1 MAKKD
6 PSKDAKF
13 DTDMDSMLDRYD
25 SGIGD
30 FFEEDIKGADKDR
43 GPVGRAL
50 HSISSNISK
59 AGESIASGAAEGIH
73 REINKS
79 MPELGTTW
87 DTAKE
92 ISNEAAN
99 IRDAV
104 KEKVGPLWT
113 ETKRAMRTLGN
124 KLSGQLPFGL
134 DKKILALAG
143 EEEHQERQLSVAE
156 QRNQAISSNLNEI
169 FKLQEQKSM
178 EQQKDAMLNRLVDRR
193 ISAKHHQEESGLLS
207 TIANQSLF
215 HTNFTKNIFTAY
227 MKKDLELKY
236 KSFYVAA
243 DSLDV
248 LKAGMSSIE
257 KRLDAVVKN
266 TALPDADKIYLTERV
281 KGTMKQQLADRL
293 GGGIQALISN
303 VSKNIKEKLLGGVDM
318 ASMAISGIG
327 MFGDM
332 LQGEG
337 EDSFGDDSMTIKG
350 MIRSAIGS
358 GIGAMGGQKLVK
370 LIKDKLPKGA
380 LTHLTTALRG
390 GGKEG
395 LATLLAEAKRGR
407 FGNSTDLPWVV
418 RWLLEQVPDDLL
430 GGSKVYNSTYNNIE
444 AGGKVTNRTIATIEE
459 IIPGYLRMQTKF
471 LEMMATGKKEGE
483 VDEQWYDFK
492 TQGFMRAGTLKARYD
507 KEIQEQFANSQSNA
521 WSIRE
526 LYQNNVKAINDIF
539 DDIGDNDSGKHKA
552 FFTALL
558 NDKQQAREL
567 HQFLYN
573 LAYHPAYRLL
583 NERIVSQLL
592 VPLYQA
598 MLPNAPQE
606 LKDALKNPETEISQF
621 AQVIFNNIDKDK
633 QPMVVAYWYSLLTK
647 PDPDKPNVVSVNSY
661 AIDRIN
667 RVLTGI
673 YSDGTETKLANI
685 LSHWDSL
692 GHGQLMRQQYTSG
705 VDGAGNAKLDNTKI
719 AAMKGTVNATDM
731 EELTTE
737 LTKEQK
743 ELAKKLAN
751 ATPEERA
758 KILREDAIRKSASS
772 WWKDKLDWLK
782 GTEAGR
788 SAIEGLEKFSQG
800 LTNFATNAIE
810 ATANGLADITIDG
823 LAAAGVPGIKELK
836 QLLVTN
842 SKGELLKNGERR
854 KLSEI
859 TDEQW
864 MSWMI
869 RSDDL
874 VGLAQKINE
883 LMKSSKHKSIVGT
896 LVHFLPHTCQTLIA
910 IVGNDTGNEEVEK
923 LKAQYKKDLDAVAK
937 IPKDKKNRENEVKVK
952 LSDINTK
959 FIKKLIEAIK
969 NIEAQQAKNISTTLS
984 KNFSDMNIK
993 ITEGKPGESNA
1004 STKTSEEN
1012 TTDEGT
1018 KFARGGNIRRRRG
1031 RSNLIDDIGGYV
1043 NKATSILGGAG
1054 IAGEAGGETIIPHKY
1069 NDRFK
1074 ELVYK
1079 CVRDTVGEEAAR
1091 KILRTLKP
1099 SKSLLKKLK
1108 ITLGTGDMEKFAG
1121 GGFFSKMT
1129 SWFKG
1134 DKVASEAERDSEE
1147 IQTKTDYER
1156 KYGIEETN
1164 DILRNILVVNEAMY
1178 KRMGEGLMSV
1188 DILRFVNPKKYG
1200 KMLNKLQHSGF
1211 FGKVGD
1217 FVSATYDTIAT
1228 PTGVAVDL
1236 AGKMVTNSAGFF
1248 RHLFTNK
1255 ICDVYKA
1262 PPNKGDKPKPED
1274 ILIRVNDF
1282 KRGVYKDA
1290 KCKKQINTV
1299 ADLTIPAFTRD
1310 EDGTIRPI
1318 VDANMAPFGVCDIK
1332 GKPLV
1337 STGGNVG
1344 RMLRRAINIPLS
1356 IIQPLRL
1363 AEKFGEAVKSIKRG
1377 LVDPYCDVY
1386 SLRDP
1391 HTRLVEGSDIKE
1403 GKIITVDPKTGK
1415 ESVVKTVFDIKGIC
1429 YKLVIDPEHPDKLKK
1444 SGEPVIKPEDI
1455 EAKLCDVNQDIIE
1468 NSYLTKFGTY
1478 LRRVGGGVLST
1489 MGSIVGGALEGAT
1502 NLVGTAWKVSKA
1514 VVSGAWKLGIKA
1526 FTAKNPYIDV
1536 YVVRDGKP
1544 KCVILGDDLAKN
1556 EKTKRYVYDDGEPVK
1571 SAYGIDREVYSM
1583 LSEDGNTVLEQRRTV
1598 ISDADIRNGIFD
1610 SEGHKLTKFAGRSF
1624 AGKLASLGIGV
1635 AKFVGKKVL
1644 KFGMGVLRMGKNLIN
1659 ALGSV
1664 LGEGGAI
1671 VSGFL
1676 GNLWD
1681 QTVDLFKSSLISRQ
1695 DLHEIVGQRLLDIYA
1710 LLYTYMPRREGMD
1723 DKDGD
1728 GLLDNR
1734 YKEWKEGKEAA
1745 RKAKEEKNNNKSD
1758 SKDDEKKPGFFSGLW
1773 SKLFGKKDGEGE
1785 QQAEGGGGDSIFK
1798 DAFDYWIMGKIFG
1811 NGGGGAAA
1819 GGKVG
1824 WLKRI
1829 GGWFGKKFGG
1839 KAAAGAAQTA
1849 AGAAAKGGL
1858 KGLAKGA
1865 LTKLGGFARNFGIK
1879 SLTKTVTKF
1888 GLKTLVKGAGIA
1900 GLAWLAADLGMA
1912 AYKLSKDDAR
1922 MLRMRPIRC
1931 KAYGIDPKYWEAV
1944 IDLETD
1950 TFEAIQDGQAEGV
1963 DKKRIRQFGYKID
1976 FINEGELAS
1985 GGNKADFLK
1994 FWYTK
1999 RFLPAYTEYC
2009 SAVKAVR
2016 DHVAMQEAAK
2026 NGQKEVDFDKSQPKE
2041 TDIPNEMFTEAL
2053 NAIKDNLSKYS
2064 TGEYEDYTPDAEHYK
2079 KWIGEIAEKAKE
2091 HGMGESI
2098 KYDNK
2103 DLRSDVAGLGD
2114 ASSHLSYAWNEL
2126 KHGNIFNAGIAF
2138 DKAIVTGVAKTLIN
2152 FFTPDFYVSQ
2162 NQEIWEEIRYKLYG
2176 FDKNKYPRDEASR
2189 FIEVFREMEI
2199 DQIHYVDKEQPAPS
2213 KEELAD
2219 WAKELFPEDTRTV
2232 LRNRLIMQGANE
2244 KELSSDLSGEIIG
2257 FFASWWRRVFLP
2269 VFSIYA
2275 TVVRVACGDK
2285 PGDSVHPDNLDED
2298 NRANALREFES
2309 QANRFLGDN
2318 KLDSDILKMSPD
2330 GFVRYM
2336 LIRCEGDKTEYAKD
2350 LQGLTREEEKTFDQR
2365 LSKELNEA
2373 GDDFSRSWRRF
2384 KNRQVGAAA
2393 VALVKGA
2400 AKGLWGIAK
2409 ATGESIGAGLSEMF
2423 NSSINAGNWMDRF
2436 YDYGFPDVSG
2446 YTDWIEPTRV
2456 KVARAFETTVC
2467 ESWLSGWQ
2475 KPIVDGKFIQLLS
2488 STELLDKVITAA
2500 NIQPPS
2506 STGNKTDLISDGFG
2520 GQVRSADFASKGA
2533 RKNWWMLLGAG
2544 WGTMT
2549 FGEFKKRLSK
2559 VFYPEEMKLI
2569 NELVEYMKF
2578 WYEIRM
2584 KPVATTFFEVA
2595 TGYGMD
2601 AQPTF
2606 TNLDV
2611 DDIPVEKRAEALEA
2625 YKAAKNKALT
2635 QTNKVYNLTVTGFNT
2650 YQEDKKRLTQENTE
2664 GKPKSEATA
2673 AIEGIQKQQKEA
2685 EGKAVADIITHVM
2698 PKLGAEESKNLAKM
2712 LEDTSEIDQAVADST
2727 KMTAEAADAMLA
2739 KLGLQH
2745 FAGGKVATK
2754 TEQLSM
2760 AFCNA
2765 IMLNDMGALE
2775 GSQTTIGT
2783 LLNKAHA
2790 YFFGAVD
2797 SKATSDEE
2805 FRKMIEEFT
2814 EDAISGIHY
2823 VNGKP
2828 VAGGGGIETTCQ
2840 NLLKAQKYFGYTTLT
2855 SAGITYIG
2863 DYSTY
2868 ETGVWG
2874 WSWGNSLSFKEMAKY
2889 QTMYYVYVA
2898 SWFAKVFIPIYIY
2911 YVIAMNKMTGDKI
2924 GTKPNAGALNR
2935 MQIAQMIKLMNNAR
2949 NKVKL
2954 GKYATLTMKHGC
2966 PSTHDLVE
2974 FFKQWLEQNKQAK
2987 EDSEAAK
2994 AERQEQ
3000 RNAQA
3005 DAAKKQE
3012 EEAKQQEYQ
3021 KQQDDAA
3028 AKWQEE
3034 QNRKIA
3040 EADAAL
3046 VAAATGKQVDLS
3058 NEVGAINAGSGN
3070 TVNSAL
3076 KSTAAKVNE
3085 QLQNQT
3091 NATKA
3096 ASGAT
3101 NKLNDKLRNAK
3112 AGEDSETKS
3121 TDISDRTDKSS
3132 TAAKKHI
3139 TVTRKGGATRSRG
3152 GDSDKSTTPKS
3163 MPNKEQIARKIWKY
3177 FTSKGWSDEGVAGL
3191 LGNIEKE
3198 SYVQCVIVQGDLHDP
3213 KFKKSIAY
3221 TEAADSAETEAE
3233 MKKCFIRDSKGYGLC
3248 QWTYYTRK
3256 RGLLNYARSLGKSVG
3271 DPDVQIA
3278 FLFEELEG
3286 GKNAIHILTKKGML
3300 KKVKNATSVKEA
3312 TDIILLYFEAPAAVQ
3327 TYLNSH
3333 GKIDGGHTKELNERA
3348 GYAQY
3353 WFNKFHNAKLD
3364 GADDVPSSI
3373 AHHSAEEQVKPTN
3386 ADGATKPTN
3395 IPTPKPT
3402 KQDASSGAVNET
3414 TGLPEVKAKPGGL
3427 KQQLVRTTSQ
3437 EIKDAAGVTED
3448 DDSGAIIPTT
3458 AAEAI
3463 KILKTLPHLVGAK
3476 TSYGGKD
3483 WASVSRLNPEFLKRL
3498 AVAGQLY
3505 EKAKSPKDWSIT
3517 SAFRTYSEQAE
3528 LKRKYPSSAAKAGT
3542 SRHET
3547 GIAIDLGDKNFGGI
3561 KGKKYDRGTSVD
3573 MLEPYLKMVG
3583 IIRKYRP
3590 NRLDEAQHF
3599 ELAQSGRL
3607 PDLAQFAAKAA
3618 RQSIDQLAQSTRAK
3632 LAPTDKDAIEEAK
3645 EAAALP
3651 GANDTGDTSVQ
3662 EITAG
3667 DGVPDHIPHGY
3678 AGGFI
3683 PDHIPQGGNVDFD
3696 TAAPTTTGN
3705 SYIDNVINT
3714 SSSMT
3719 SKYFDTAIDKLKSSP
3734 EMAAPSPV
3742 VNNAY
3747 VSDINAGTM
3756 GSTSTN
3762 VKTNSFTQA
3771 DIDKERTTTPVVAE
3785 LRLITEVVKS
3795 IYTLMRD
3802 TITKENTEEEK
3813 PATTTT
3819 TPKAAS
3825 ESFWDKVS
3833 PTDFAAMLT
3842 DAVKGLY
3849 PVSDVANGSKPR
3861 STAPVH
3867 RAPMVYPLDTRKA

>member
-79 MPELGTTW
+79 MPELGKTW

-156 QRNQAISSNLNEI
+156 QRNQAISNNLNEI

-193 ISAKHHQEESGLLS
+193 ISAKHHQEEAGLLS
-207 TIANQSLF
+207 TIANQTLF

-303 VSKNIKEKLLGGVDM
+303 VSKNIKEKLLGNLDM

-358 GIGAMGGQKLVK
+358 GIGAFGGQKLVK

-407 FGNSTDLPWVV
+407 FGSNVDLPWVV

-483 VDEQWYDFK
+483 VEEQWYDFK
-492 TQGFMRAGTLKARYD
+492 TQGFMKAGALKDRYD

-539 DDIGDNDSGKHKA
+539 DDVGGENAGKHKA

-573 LAYHPAYRLL
+573 LAYHPSYRLL

-598 MLPNAPQE
+598 MLPNAPDE
-606 LKDALKNPETEISQF
+606 LKKAIDNPETEIGQF
-621 AQVIFNNIDKDK
+621 AQVIFNNIDNDK
-633 QPMVVAYWYSLLTK
+633 KPMVVAYWYSLLTK

-667 RVLTGI
+667 RVLAGI
-673 YSDGTETKLANI
+673 YSDGTEAKMAEI
-685 LSHWDSL
+685 LSRWNSL
-692 GHGQLMRQQYTSG
+692 GHGQLMRQHYTTG

-719 AAMKGTVNATDM
+719 AAMKGTVSDTDM
-731 EELTTE
+731 KELTTE

-758 KILREDAIRKSASS
+758 KILREDAISKSASS

-800 LTNFATNAIE
+800 LTNFATNVIE

-910 IVGNDTGNEEVEK
+910 IVGNDTGNEEIEK

-937 IPKDKKNRENEVKVK
+937 IPKDKKNRENEVNIK
-952 LSDINTK
+952 LNDINTK
-959 FIKKLIEAIK
+959 FVKKLIEAIK

-984 KNFSDMNIK
+984 KNFSDMNIQ
-993 ITEGKPGESNA
+993 ITEGEPSESN
-1004 STKTSEEN
+1004 KTSEES
-1012 TTDEGT
+1012 TPKEGV
-1018 KFARGGNIRRRRG
+1018 KLARGGNIRRRRG
-1031 RSNLIDDIGGYV
+1031 HSNLIDHIGGYV
-1043 NKATSILGGAG
+1043 NKATYILGGAG

-1217 FVSATYDTIAT
+1217 FVSSAYDTIAT

-1248 RHLFTNK
+1248 RHLLTNK

-1262 PPNKGDKPKPED
+1262 PPNKGEKPKPED

-1337 STGGNVG
+1337 STGGSIG

-1502 NLVGTAWKVSKA
+1502 NLVGTAWKVTKA
-1514 VVSGAWKLGIKA
+1514 VVSGAWKLGVKA

-1536 YVVRDGKP
+1536 FVVRDGKQ

-1556 EKTKRYVYDDGEPVK
+1556 EKTKRYFYDDGELVK
-1571 SAYGIDREVYSM
+1571 SAYGIDREVYSK

-1598 ISDADIRNGIFD
+1598 ISDADIRNGLFD

-1745 RKAKEEKNNNKSD
+1745 RKAKEEKKSD
-1758 SKDDEKKPGFFSGLW
+1758 KSNSKDDEKKPGFLSGIW

-1785 QQAEGGGGDSIFK
+1785 QKEEGGGDSILK

-1811 NGGGGAAA
+1811 NGGGAAG

-1824 WLKRI
+1824 MLKRI
-1829 GGWFGKKFGG
+1829 GGWFGKMFGG
-1839 KAAAGAAQTA
+1839 KAAAGAAESA

-1865 LTKLGGFARNFGIK
+1865 WTKLGGFARNFGIK

-1888 GLKTLVKGAGIA
+1888 GIKTLVKGASLA

-1999 RFLPAYTEYC
+1999 RFLPAYLEYC

-2053 NAIKDNLSKYS
+2053 NAIKDNLTKYS
-2064 TGEYEDYTPDAEHYK
+2064 TGEYEEYTPDAEHYK
-2079 KWIGEIAEKAKE
+2079 KWIGEIAAKAKE

-2103 DLRSDVAGLGD
+2103 DLRSDAGRFGD
-2114 ASSHLSYAWNEL
+2114 VSSHLAYSWNEL
-2126 KHGNIFNAGIAF
+2126 KHGNVFNAGMAF
-2138 DKAIVTGVAKTLIN
+2138 GKAIGTGVIKAVVN
-2152 FFTPDFYVSQ
+2152 FFTSDVHVSQ
-2162 NQEIWEEIRYKLYG
+2162 NQKIWEEIRYKLYG
-2176 FDKNKYPRDEASR
+2176 FDLNKYPRDEASR

-2219 WAKELFPEDTRTV
+2219 WAKELFPESARTV
-2232 LRNRLIMQGANE
+2232 LRNRLIMKGANE
-2244 KELSSDLSGEIIG
+2244 KELSHDLSGEIIG
-2257 FFASWWRRVFLP
+2257 FFTSWWRRVFLP

-2275 TVVRVACGDK
+2275 TVVRIACGDK

-2373 GDDFSRSWRRF
+2373 GDDFSRAWRRF
-2384 KNRQVGAAA
+2384 KNFQIGAGLG
-2393 VALVKGA
+2393 ALIKGS

-2423 NSSINAGNWMDRF
+2423 NSSINAGNWMERF

-2506 STGNKTDLISDGFG
+2506 SSGNKTDLISNGFG
-2520 GQVRSADFASKGA
+2520 GTVRATDFASKGA

-2625 YKAAKNKALT
+2625 YKAAKNKTLT
-2635 QTNKVYNLTVTGFNT
+2635 QTNKVYSLTVTGFNT

-2712 LEDTSEIDQAVADST
+2712 LEDTSEIDQAVADAGKMST
-2727 KMTAEAADAMLA
+2727 AAAEEMLN
-2739 KLGLQH
+2739 KLGLK
-2745 FAGGKVATK
+2745 FFTNGTAATRLQ
-2754 TEQLSM
+2754 QLQLAINDAVNLGNLGHKKEMQSKIESM
-2760 AFCNA
+2760 
-2765 IMLNDMGALE
+2765 
-2775 GSQTTIGT
+2775 TT
-2783 LLNKAHA
+2783 KAHD

-2797 SKATSDEE
+2797 SKSASDDAY
-2805 FRKMIEEFT
+2805 RTMIENFAENVL
-2814 EDAISGIHY
+2814 EKSGMSE
-2823 VNGKP
+2823 
-2828 VAGGGGIETTCQ
+2828 ETTATWLQ
-2840 NLLKAQKYFGYTTLT
+2840 EIQAKFIYQQVLAAGLSWYNPGDDGY
-2855 SAGITYIG
+2855 SY
-2863 DYSTY
+2863 
-2868 ETGVWG
+2868 
-2874 WSWGNSLSFKEMAKY
+2874 AKQTRY
-2889 QTMYYVYVA
+2889 NTMYYTYVA
-2898 SWFAKVFIPIYIY
+2898 SWFAQVFIPIYIY

-2924 GTKPNAGALNR
+2924 GTKPNPGALNR
-2935 MQIAQMIKLMNNAR
+2935 MQLAQMVKLMSNVR
-2949 NKVKL
+2949 SKVKL
-2954 GKYATLTMKHGC
+2954 GKYEKIKLSFGIQKD
-2966 PSTHDLVE
+2966 DLIAFFE
-2974 FFKQWLEQNKQAK
+2974 QFFKKAQQDNANNAK
-2987 EDSEAAK
+2987 EQ
-2994 AERQEQ
+2994 AERAEQ
-3000 RNAQA
+3000 RAAQ
-3005 DAAKKQE
+3005 DAAKKQQ

-3021 KQQDDAA
+3021 NQKNDAYN
-3028 AKWQEE
+3028 KWQEDLNK
-3034 QNRKIA
+3034 QIA
-3040 EADAAL
+3040 ETDAAL
-3046 VAAATGKQVDLS
+3046 VAAAAGKQVDLS

-3070 TVNSAL
+3070 TVSAAL
-3076 KSTAAKVNE
+3076 SSTAAKVNE

-3112 AGEDSETKS
+3112 AGEDSETRS

-3139 TVTRKGGATRSRG
+3139 TVTRKGGTTRSRG
-3152 GDSDKSTTPKS
+3152 GGSDKATTPKS

-3286 GKNAIHILTKKGML
+3286 GKNAIRILTKKGML

-3327 TYLNSH
+3327 TYLTSH

-3364 GADDVPSSI
+3364 SADDVPSSI

-3395 IPTPKPT
+3395 VPAPKPT
-3402 KQDASSGAVNET
+3402 KQDASSGTVNET

-3427 KQQLVRTTSQ
+3427 KQQLVRTTTQ

-3448 DDSGAIIPTT
+3448 DDSGVIIPTT
-3458 AAEAI
+3458 ASEAI
-3463 KILKTLPHLVGAK
+3463 KILKALPHLVGAK

-3483 WASVSRLNPEFLKRL
+3483 WTSVSRLNPEFLKRL

-3517 SAFRTYSEQAE
+3517 SAFRTYSEQAA

-3583 IIRKYRP
+3583 IIRRYRP

-3632 LAPTDKDAIEEAK
+3632 LTPTDKDAIEEAK

-3662 EITAG
+3662 EIVSG

-3696 TAAPTTTGN
+3696 TAAPTTTTGN

-3719 SKYFDTAIDKLKSSP
+3719 SKYFNTAIDKLKSSP

-3747 VSDINAGTM
+3747 VSDISAGTM

-3819 TPKAAS
+3819 TPTKAAS

>member
-79 MPELGTTW
+79 MPELGKTW

-92 ISNEAAN
+92 IGNEAAD

-113 ETKRAMRTLGN
+113 ETKRAMRTLGS
-124 KLSGQLPFGL
+124 KLSLPFGL

-143 EEEHQERQLSVAE
+143 EEEQQERQLSVAE
-156 QRNQAISSNLNEI
+156 QRNQAISNNLNEI

-318 ASMAISGIG
+318 ASVAISGLG

-332 LQGEG
+332 LQGDG
-337 EDSFGDDSMTIKG
+337 EDSFGDDSMTLKG

-358 GIGAMGGQKLVK
+358 GIGAFGGQKLVK
-370 LIKDKLPKGA
+370 MIKDKLPKGA

-483 VDEQWYDFK
+483 VEEQWYDFK
-492 TQGFMRAGTLKARYD
+492 TQDFMRASALKDRYN

-539 DDIGDNDSGKHKA
+539 DDIGGENRGKHKA

-573 LAYHPAYRLL
+573 LAYHPSYRLL

-592 VPLYQA
+592 TPLYQS
-598 MLPNAPQE
+598 MLPNASE
-606 LKDALKNPETEISQF
+606 KLKAAVDDTETELGQF
-621 AQVIFNNIDKDK
+621 AQVVFNNIAKDK

-647 PDPDKPNVVSVNSY
+647 PDPDKPNVVSVNSN
-661 AIDRIN
+661 AINRIN
-667 RVLTGI
+667 MVLAGI
-673 YSDGTETKLANI
+673 YNDGTEAKMAEI
-685 LSHWDSL
+685 LSRWNSL

-719 AAMKGTVNATDM
+719 AAMKGTVSDTDM

-751 ATPEERA
+751 ATPEERE
-758 KILREDAIRKSASS
+758 KILREEVIRQGASN
-772 WWKDKLDWLK
+772 WVKGKLDWLK
-782 GTEAGR
+782 GTEVGKA
-788 SAIEGLEKFSQG
+788 AIEGFEKVAEG
-800 LTNFATNAIE
+800 LTNFATNSLGAIGE
-810 ATANGLADITIDG
+810 GVASVTIDL
-823 LAAAGVPGIKELK
+823 LAKAGIPGITELK
-836 QLLVTN
+836 QLLTVN
-842 SKGELLKNGERR
+842 SKGEKLKDGEQR

-859 TDEQW
+859 TEEQW
-864 MSWMI
+864 MSWMMC
-869 RSDDL
+869 SDNL
-874 VGLAQKINE
+874 VSFAQKINE
-883 LMKSSKHKSIVGT
+883 QMKSGEHKTIVGT
-896 LVHFLPHTCQTLIA
+896 LVHFLPHACQKLIA
-910 IVGNDTGNEEVEK
+910 IVGNDTGYKEIED
-923 LKAQYKKDLDAVAK
+923 LKADYKKGLAAIDR
-937 IPKDKKNRENEVKVK
+937 IPKDKANRENEVKLK
-952 LSDINTK
+952 LSNINTK
-959 FIKKLIEAIK
+959 FVKKLIEAIK
-969 NIEAQQAKNISTTLS
+969 NIEARQAMTQSATYTKTFEDLG
-984 KNFSDMNIK
+984 IK
-993 ITEGKPGESNA
+993 IIEGKPGESNA
-1004 STKTSEEN
+1004 SGETSEAN
-1012 TTDEGT
+1012 TNNEGT
-1018 KFARGGNIRRRRG
+1018 TKAFARGGNIRRRRG
-1031 RSNLIDDIGGYV
+1031 HSNLIDDIGGYV

-1337 STGGNVG
+1337 STGGSVG

-1391 HTRLVEGSDIKE
+1391 QTRLVEGSDIKD

-1502 NLVGTAWKVSKA
+1502 NLVGTAWKVTKA

-1536 YVVRDGKP
+1536 FVVRDGKQ
-1544 KCVILGDDLAKN
+1544 KCVILGDDLKN
-1556 EKTKRYVYDDGEPVK
+1556 NKTTCRYIYSDNKEPVT

-1610 SEGHKLTKFAGRSF
+1610 SNGTKLTKFAGRSF

-1758 SKDDEKKPGFFSGLW
+1758 SKDDEKKPGFLSGLW
-1773 SKLFGKKDGEGE
+1773 SKLFSKKDGEGE
-1785 QQAEGGGGDSIFK
+1785 QKEEGGGDSIFK
-1798 DAFDYWIMGKIFG
+1798 EAFDYWIMGKIFG

-1824 WLKRI
+1824 MLKRI
-1829 GGWFGKKFGG
+1829 GGWFGKMFGG
-1839 KAAAGAAQTA
+1839 KAAAGVAESA

-1865 LTKLGGFARNFGIK
+1865 WTKLGGFARNFGIK

-1888 GLKTLVKGAGIA
+1888 GIKTLVKGAGIA

-2009 SAVKAVR
+2009 SAIKAVR

-2126 KHGNIFNAGIAF
+2126 KHGNIFNAGVAF

-2176 FDKNKYPRDEASR
+2176 FDKNKCPRDEASR

-2219 WAKELFPEDTRTV
+2219 WAKELFPESDRTV

-2373 GDDFSRSWRRF
+2373 GDDFSRAWRRF
-2384 KNRQVGAAA
+2384 KNFQIGAGLG
-2393 VALVKGA
+2393 ALVKGVG
-2400 AKGLWGIAK
+2400 KGLWGIAK

-2625 YKAAKNKALT
+2625 YKAAKNKTLT

-2745 FAGGKVATK
+2745 FAGGKIATK

-2814 EDAISGIHY
+2814 EDAISGVHY

-2840 NLLKAQKYFGYTTLT
+2840 NLIKAQQYFGYTTLT

-2868 ETGVWG
+2868 DRLFF
-2874 WSWGNSLSFKEMAKY
+2874 GNTLSFKEMAKY

-2935 MQIAQMIKLMNNAR
+2935 MQIAQMIKLMSNAR

-2966 PSTHDLVE
+2966 PSTYDLIE
-2974 FFKQWLEQNKQAK
+2974 FFKQWLEQDKQAK
-2987 EDSEAAK
+2987 EDAK
-2994 AERQEQ
+2994 AEQAERQEQ
-3000 RNAQA
+3000 RNAQTA
-3005 DAAKKQE
+3005 AAKKQE

-3070 TVNSAL
+3070 TVSSAL
-3076 KSTAAKVNE
+3076 SSTAAKVNE

-3091 NATKA
+3091 DATKA

-3112 AGEDSETKS
+3112 AGENSETRS
-3121 TDISDRTDKSS
+3121 TDMSDRTDKSS

-3139 TVTRKGGATRSRG
+3139 TVTRKGGTTRSRG

-3248 QWTYYTRK
+3248 QWTYHTRK

-3327 TYLNSH
+3327 TYLTSG

-3402 KQDASSGAVNET
+3402 KQDASSGTVNET

-3427 KQQLVRTTSQ
+3427 KQQLVRTTAQ

-3448 DDSGAIIPTT
+3448 DDSGVIIPTT

-3819 TPKAAS
+3819 TTTKAAS

>member
-79 MPELGTTW
+79 MPELGKTW

-143 EEEHQERQLSVAE
+143 EEEQQERQLSVAE
-156 QRNQAISSNLNEI
+156 QRNQAISNNLNEI

-318 ASMAISGIG
+318 ASMAISGLG

-358 GIGAMGGQKLVK
+358 GIGAFGGQKLVK
-370 LIKDKLPKGA
+370 MIKDKLPKGA

-407 FGNSTDLPWVV
+407 FGNSTDLPWIV

-483 VDEQWYDFK
+483 VEEQWYDFK

-539 DDIGDNDSGKHKA
+539 DDIGGENRGKHKA

-573 LAYHPAYRLL
+573 LAYHPSYRLL

-592 VPLYQA
+592 TPLYQS
-598 MLPNAPQE
+598 MLPDASE
-606 LKDALKNPETEISQF
+606 KLKAAVDDTETELGQF
-621 AQVIFNNIDKDK
+621 AQVVFNNIAKDK

-647 PDPDKPNVVSVNSY
+647 PDPDKPNVVSVNSN
-661 AIDRIN
+661 AINRIN
-667 RVLTGI
+667 MVLAGI
-673 YSDGTETKLANI
+673 YNDGTEAKMAEI
-685 LSHWDSL
+685 LSRWNSL

-719 AAMKGTVNATDM
+719 AAMKGTVSDTDM

-758 KILREDAIRKSASS
+758 KILREEVIRQGTSNWVKG
-772 WWKDKLDWLK
+772 KLDWLK
-782 GTEAGR
+782 GTEVGKA
-788 SAIEGLEKFSQG
+788 AIEGFEKVAEG
-800 LTNFATNAIE
+800 LTNFTTNSLGAIGE
-810 ATANGLADITIDG
+810 GVASVTIDL
-823 LAAAGVPGIKELK
+823 LAKAGIPGVVELK
-836 QLLVTN
+836 QLLTVN
-842 SKGELLKNGERR
+842 SKGEKLKDGEQR

-859 TDEQW
+859 TEEQW
-864 MSWMI
+864 MSWMMC
-869 RSDDL
+869 SDNL
-874 VGLAQKINE
+874 VSFAQKINE
-883 LMKSSKHKSIVGT
+883 QMKSGEHKTIVGT
-896 LVHFLPHTCQTLIA
+896 LVHFLPHACQKLIA
-910 IVGNDTGNEEVEK
+910 IVGNDTGYKEIED
-923 LKAQYKKDLDAVAK
+923 LKADYKKGLAAIDR
-937 IPKDKKNRENEVKVK
+937 IPKDKANRENEVKLK
-952 LSDINTK
+952 LSNINTK
-959 FIKKLIEAIK
+959 FVKKLIEAIK
-969 NIEAQQAKNISTTLS
+969 NIEARQAMTQSATYTKTFEDLG
-984 KNFSDMNIK
+984 IK

-1004 STKTSEEN
+1004 SGETSEAN

-1031 RSNLIDDIGGYV
+1031 HSNLIDDIGGYV

-1217 FVSATYDTIAT
+1217 FVSSAYDTIST

-1248 RHLFTNK
+1248 RHLLTNK

-1337 STGGNVG
+1337 STGGSIG

-1502 NLVGTAWKVSKA
+1502 NLVGTAWKVTKA

-1536 YVVRDGKP
+1536 FVVRDGKQ
-1544 KCVILGDDLAKN
+1544 KCVILGDDLKN
-1556 EKTKRYVYDDGEPVK
+1556 NKTTCRYIYKDNNEPVT
-1571 SAYGIDREVYSM
+1571 SAYGIDREVISWF
-1583 LSEDGNTVLEQRRTV
+1583 SEDGNTKLEQPRTV
-1598 ISDADIRNGIFD
+1598 ISEDDIRNGIFD
-1610 SEGHKLTKFAGRSF
+1610 SNGTKLTKFAGRSF

-1798 DAFDYWIMGKIFG
+1798 EAFDYWIRGKIFG

-1824 WLKRI
+1824 MLKRI
-1829 GGWFGKKFGG
+1829 GGWFGKMFGG

-1865 LTKLGGFARNFGIK
+1865 WTKLGGFARNFGIK

-1888 GLKTLVKGAGIA
+1888 GIKTLVKGAGIA

-2064 TGEYEDYTPDAEHYK
+2064 TGEYENYTPDIEHYK

-2126 KHGNIFNAGIAF
+2126 KHGNILNAGIAF

-2152 FFTPDFYVSQ
+2152 FFTPDSYVSQ

-2176 FDKNKYPRDEASR
+2176 FDKNKCPRDEASR

-2373 GDDFSRSWRRF
+2373 GDDFSRAWRRF
-2384 KNRQVGAAA
+2384 KNFQIGAGVG
-2393 VALVKGA
+2393 ALVKGVG
-2400 AKGLWGIAK
+2400 KGLWGIAK

-2506 STGNKTDLISDGFG
+2506 SSGNKTDLISDGFG
-2520 GQVRSADFASKGA
+2520 GKVRGADFASKGA

-2625 YKAAKNKALT
+2625 YKAAKNKTLT

-2823 VNGKP
+2823 ENGKP

-2840 NLLKAQKYFGYTTLT
+2840 NLVDAQTYFGYTTLT
-2855 SAGITYIG
+2855 NANITVIG
-2863 DYSTY
+2863 NYSTY
-2868 ETGVWG
+2868 DRLFF
-2874 WSWGNSLSFKEMAKY
+2874 GNTLSFKEMAKY

-2966 PSTHDLVE
+2966 PSTHDLIE
-2974 FFKQWLEQNKQAK
+2974 FFKQWLEQDKQAK
-2987 EDSEAAK
+2987 EDNEAAK
-2994 AERQEQ
+2994 AERQAHY
-3000 RNAQA
+3000 NAQA
-3005 DAAKKQE
+3005 AAAKKQE

-3021 KQQDDAA
+3021 KQQDDAS
-3028 AKWQEE
+3028 AKWQENLNK
-3034 QNRKIA
+3034 QIA

-3070 TVNSAL
+3070 TVSSAL
-3076 KSTAAKVNE
+3076 SSTAAKVNE

-3198 SYVQCVIVQGDLHDP
+3198 SYVQCMIVQGDLHDP

-3395 IPTPKPT
+3395 VPSPKPN

-3427 KQQLVRTTSQ
+3427 KQQLVRTTAQ
-3437 EIKDAAGVTED
+3437 EIKDAASVTED
-3448 DDSGAIIPTT
+3448 DDSGVIIPTT
-3458 AAEAI
+3458 ASEAI
-3463 KILKTLPHLVGAK
+3463 KILKALPHLVGAK

-3483 WASVSRLNPEFLKRL
+3483 WTSVSRLNPEFLKRL

-3662 EITAG
+3662 EIVAG

-3719 SKYFDTAIDKLKSSP
+3719 SKYFNTAIDKLKSSP

>member
-79 MPELGTTW
+79 MPELGKTW

-92 ISNEAAN
+92 IGNEAAD

-113 ETKRAMRTLGN
+113 ETKRAMRTLGS
-124 KLSGQLPFGL
+124 KLSLPFGL

-156 QRNQAISSNLNEI
+156 QRNQAISNNLNEI

-303 VSKNIKEKLLGGVDM
+303 VSKNIKEKLLGGMDM

-337 EDSFGDDSMTIKG
+337 EDSFGDDSMTLKG
-350 MIRSAIGS
+350 MIRSVIGS
-358 GIGAMGGQKLVK
+358 KIGAMGGQKLVK
-370 LIKDKLPKGA
+370 MIKDKLPKGA

-492 TQGFMRAGTLKARYD
+492 TQGFMRAGALKDRYD

-526 LYQNNVKAINDIF
+526 LYQNNVKAIDKIF
-539 DDIGDNDSGKHKA
+539 DDIGGENREKHKA

-573 LAYHPAYRLL
+573 LAYHPSYRLL

-592 VPLYQA
+592 TPLYQS
-598 MLPNAPQE
+598 MLPNAPKN
-606 LKDALKNPETEISQF
+606 LKDAVDDTETELGQF
-621 AQVIFNNIDKDK
+621 AQVVFNNIAKDK

-647 PDPDKPNVVSVNSY
+647 PDPDKPNVVSVNSN
-661 AIDRIN
+661 AINRIN
-667 RVLTGI
+667 MVLAGI
-673 YSDGTETKLANI
+673 YNDGTEAKMAEI
-685 LSHWDSL
+685 LSRWNSL

-719 AAMKGTVNATDM
+719 AAMKGTVSDTDM

-758 KILREDAIRKSASS
+758 KILREEVIRQGA
-772 WWKDKLDWLK
+772 KDWVKGKLDWLK
-782 GTEAGR
+782 GISVGKA
-788 SAIEGLEKFSQG
+788 AIEGFEKVAEG
-800 LTNFATNAIE
+800 LTNFASNSLGAIGE
-810 ATANGLADITIDG
+810 GVASVTIDL
-823 LAAAGVPGIKELK
+823 LAKAGIPGIAELK
-836 QLLVTN
+836 QLLTVN
-842 SKGELLKNGERR
+842 SKGEKLKDGEQR

-859 TDEQW
+859 TEEQW
-864 MSWMI
+864 MSWMMC
-869 RSDDL
+869 SDNL
-874 VGLAQKINE
+874 VSFAQKINE
-883 LMKSSKHKSIVGT
+883 QMKSGEHKTIVGT
-896 LVHFLPHTCQTLIA
+896 LVHFLPHACQKLIA
-910 IVGNDTGNEEVEK
+910 IVGNDTGYKEIED
-923 LKAQYKKDLDAVAK
+923 LKADYKKGLAAINS
-937 IPKDKKNRENEVKVK
+937 IPKDKANRENEVKLK
-952 LSDINTK
+952 LSNINTK
-959 FIKKLIEAIK
+959 FVKKLIEAIK
-969 NIEAQQAKNISTTLS
+969 NIEARQAMTQSATYTKTFEDLG
-984 KNFSDMNIK
+984 IK

-1004 STKTSEEN
+1004 SGETSEAN

-1031 RSNLIDDIGGYV
+1031 HSNLIDDIGGYV

-1079 CVRDTVGEEAAR
+1079 CVRDTVGEKAAR

-1147 IQTKTDYER
+1147 IQTKTEYER

-1164 DILRNILVVNEAMY
+1164 DILRNILIVNEAMY

-1337 STGGNVG
+1337 STGGSIG

-1391 HTRLVEGSDIKE
+1391 QTRLVEGSDIKE

-1502 NLVGTAWKVSKA
+1502 NLVGTAWKVTKA
-1514 VVSGAWKLGIKA
+1514 VVSGAWKLGVKA

-1536 YVVRDGKP
+1536 YVVRDGKQ
-1544 KCVILGDDLAKN
+1544 KCVILGDDLKN
-1556 EKTKRYVYDDGEPVK
+1556 NKTTCRYIYSDNKEPVT
-1571 SAYGIDREVYSM
+1571 SAYGIDREVISY
-1583 LSEDGNTVLEQRRTV
+1583 LSEDGNTKLEQPRIV

-1610 SEGHKLTKFAGRSF
+1610 SNGTKLTKFAGRSF

-1644 KFGMGVLRMGKNLIN
+1644 KFGMGVLRMGKNVIN

-1710 LLYTYMPRREGMD
+1710 LLYTYMPRRERMD

-1745 RKAKEEKNNNKSD
+1745 RKAKEEKTNNKSD
-1758 SKDDEKKPGFFSGLW
+1758 SKDDEKKPGFLSGLW
-1773 SKLFGKKDGEGE
+1773 SKLFGKKDGEEE
-1785 QQAEGGGGDSIFK
+1785 QKAEGGGGDSILK

-1824 WLKRI
+1824 MLKRI
-1829 GGWFGKKFGG
+1829 GGWFGKMFGG

-1865 LTKLGGFARNFGIK
+1865 WTKLGGFARNFGIK

-1888 GLKTLVKGAGIA
+1888 GIKTLVKGAGIA

-2009 SAVKAVR
+2009 SAIKAVR

-2126 KHGNIFNAGIAF
+2126 KHGNIFNAGVAF

-2176 FDKNKYPRDEASR
+2176 FDKNKCPRDEASR

-2219 WAKELFPEDTRTV
+2219 WAKELFPESDRTV

-2373 GDDFSRSWRRF
+2373 GDDFSRAWRRF
-2384 KNRQVGAAA
+2384 KNFQIGAGLG
-2393 VALVKGA
+2393 ALVKGVG
-2400 AKGLWGIAK
+2400 KGLWGIAK

-2625 YKAAKNKALT
+2625 YKAAKNKTLT

-2745 FAGGKVATK
+2745 FAGGKIATK

-2814 EDAISGIHY
+2814 EDAISGVHY

-2840 NLLKAQKYFGYTTLT
+2840 NLIKAQQYFGYTTLT

-2868 ETGVWG
+2868 DRLFF
-2874 WSWGNSLSFKEMAKY
+2874 GNTLSFKEMAKY

-2935 MQIAQMIKLMNNAR
+2935 MQIAQMIKLMSNAR

-2966 PSTHDLVE
+2966 PSTYDLIE
-2974 FFKQWLEQNKQAK
+2974 FFKQWLEQDKQAK
-2987 EDSEAAK
+2987 EDAK
-2994 AERQEQ
+2994 AEQAERQEQ
-3000 RNAQA
+3000 RNAQTA
-3005 DAAKKQE
+3005 AAKKQE

-3070 TVNSAL
+3070 TVSSAL
-3076 KSTAAKVNE
+3076 SSTAAKVNE

-3091 NATKA
+3091 DATKA

-3112 AGEDSETKS
+3112 AGENSETRS
-3121 TDISDRTDKSS
+3121 TDMSDRTDKSS

-3139 TVTRKGGATRSRG
+3139 TVTRKGGTTRSRG

-3248 QWTYYTRK
+3248 QWTYHTRK

-3286 GKNAIHILTKKGML
+3286 GKNAIRILTKKGML

-3327 TYLNSH
+3327 TYLTSG

-3395 IPTPKPT
+3395 VPAPKPT
-3402 KQDASSGAVNET
+3402 KQDASSGTVNET

-3448 DDSGAIIPTT
+3448 DTADDSKYDDVDLAKV
-3458 AAEAI
+3458 I
-3463 KILKTLPHLVGAK
+3463 KLN
-3476 TSYGGKD
+3476 GKD
-3483 WASVSRLNPEFLKRL
+3483 IDIAHLNPTFKRIL
-3498 AVAGQLY
+3498 AKVCAIFK
-3505 EKAKSPKDWSIT
+3505 KATGKLPLLN
-3517 SAFRTYSEQAE
+3517 SAWRDDKKQAE
-3528 LKRKYPSSAAKAGT
+3528 LWVRNRLGEPGIGSGRGKGVSRPEKTTTITYKGKSHTVTGSGKVNRHKAGFAVDISKNT
-3542 SRHET
+3542 PEL
-3547 GIAIDLGDKNFGGI
+3547 GKFAKIAESYGLTRPYKD
-3561 KGKKYDRGTSVD
+3561 
-3573 MLEPYLKMVG
+3573 EPW
-3583 IIRKYRP
+3583 
-3590 NRLDEAQHF
+3590 HF
-3599 ELAQSGRL
+3599 ELGKAGKAGKAGKMLSGDTDLSNSTIETVKAGEKL
-3607 PDLAQFAAKAA
+3607 PPPSAEEVKE
-3618 RQSIDQLAQSTRAK
+3618 INT
-3632 LAPTDKDAIEEAK
+3632 EAK
-3645 EAAALP
+3645 
-3651 GANDTGDTSVQ
+3651 
-3662 EITAG
+3662 I
-3667 DGVPDHIPHGY
+3667 PDHIPHGY

-3719 SKYFDTAIDKLKSSP
+3719 SKYFNTAIDKLKSSP

-3819 TPKAAS
+3819 TPTKAAS

>member
-43 GPVGRAL
+43 GPVGKAL

-79 MPELGTTW
+79 MPELGKTW

-92 ISNEAAN
+92 ISNEAAD

-124 KLSGQLPFGL
+124 KLSLPFGL

-156 QRNQAISSNLNEI
+156 QRNQAISNNLNEI

-178 EQQKDAMLNRLVDRR
+178 EQQKDTMLNRLVDRR
-193 ISAKHHQEESGLLS
+193 ISAKHHQEEAGLLS

-293 GGGIQALISN
+293 GNGIQSLISN
-303 VSKNIKEKLLGGVDM
+303 VSKNLKEKLLGGVDM
-318 ASMAISGIG
+318 ASMAISGLG

-337 EDSFGDDSMTIKG
+337 EDSFGDDSMTLKG
-350 MIRSAIGS
+350 MIRSVIGS
-358 GIGAMGGQKLVK
+358 KIGAMGGQKLVK
-370 LIKDKLPKGA
+370 MIKDKLPKGA
-380 LTHLTTALRG
+380 LDQLTTALRG

-407 FGNSTDLPWVV
+407 FGNSTDLPWLV

-483 VDEQWYDFK
+483 VEEQWYDFK
-492 TQGFMRAGTLKARYD
+492 TQDFMRAGTLKDRYN

-526 LYQNNVKAINDIF
+526 LYQNNVKAINNIF
-539 DDIGDNDSGKHKA
+539 DDIGGENAGKHKA

-558 NDKQQAREL
+558 NDKQHAREL

-573 LAYHPAYRLL
+573 LAYHPSYRLL

-592 VPLYQA
+592 TPLYQA
-598 MLPNAPQE
+598 MLPDAPKE
-606 LKDALKNPETEISQF
+606 LKEAIDNPETEIGQF
-621 AQVIFNNIDKDK
+621 AQVIFNNIDNDK
-633 QPMVVAYWYSLLTK
+633 KPMVVAYWYSLLTK
-647 PDPDKPNVVSVNSY
+647 PDPDKPNVVSVNSN
-661 AIDRIN
+661 AINRIN
-667 RVLTGI
+667 MVLAGI
-673 YSDGTETKLANI
+673 YNDGTEAKMAEI
-685 LSHWDSL
+685 LSRWNSL

-719 AAMKGTVNATDM
+719 AAMKGTVSDTDM

-758 KILREDAIRKSASS
+758 KILREEVIRQGASN
-772 WWKDKLDWLK
+772 WVKGKLDWLK
-782 GTEAGR
+782 GTEVGKT
-788 SAIEGLEKFSQG
+788 AIEGFEKVAEG
-800 LTNFATNAIE
+800 LTNFATNSLGAIGE
-810 ATANGLADITIDG
+810 GVASVTIDL
-823 LAAAGVPGIKELK
+823 LAKAGIPGVVELK
-836 QLLVTN
+836 QLLTVN
-842 SKGELLKNGERR
+842 DKGEKLKDGEQR

-859 TDEQW
+859 TEEQW
-864 MSWMI
+864 MSWMMC
-869 RSDDL
+869 SDNL
-874 VGLAQKINE
+874 VSFAQKINE
-883 LMKSSKHKSIVGT
+883 QMKSGEHKTIVGT
-896 LVHFLPHTCQTLIA
+896 LVHFLPHACQKLIA
-910 IVGNDTGNEEVEK
+910 IVGNDTGYEEIEK
-923 LKAQYKKDLDAVAK
+923 LKADYKKGLAAIDK
-937 IPKDKKNRENEVKVK
+937 IPKDKANRENEVKLK
-952 LSDINTK
+952 LSNINTK
-959 FIKKLIEAIK
+959 FVKKLIEAIK
-969 NIEAQQAKNISTTLS
+969 NIEARQAMTQSATYTKTFEDLG
-984 KNFSDMNIK
+984 IK

-1004 STKTSEEN
+1004 SGETSEAN
-1012 TTDEGT
+1012 ATDEGT

-1031 RSNLIDDIGGYV
+1031 HSNLIDHIGGYV

-1262 PPNKGDKPKPED
+1262 PPNKGEKPKPED

-1337 STGGNVG
+1337 STGGSVG

-1502 NLVGTAWKVSKA
+1502 NLVGTAWKVTKA
-1514 VVSGAWKLGIKA
+1514 VVSGAWKLGVKA

-1536 YVVRDGKP
+1536 YVVRDGKQ
-1544 KCVILGDDLAKN
+1544 KCVILGSDLKN
-1556 EKTKRYVYDDGEPVK
+1556 NKTTCRYIYKDNNEPVT
-1571 SAYGIDREVYSM
+1571 SAYGIDREVISWF
-1583 LSEDGNTVLEQRRTV
+1583 SEDGNTKLEQPRIV
-1598 ISDADIRNGIFD
+1598 ISEDDIRNGIFD
-1610 SEGHKLTKFAGRSF
+1610 SKGTKLTKFAGRSF

-1644 KFGMGVLRMGKNLIN
+1644 KFGMGVLRMGKNVIN

-1676 GNLWD
+1676 GNLWN

-1745 RKAKEEKNNNKSD
+1745 RKAKEEKNSSKSD
-1758 SKDDEKKPGFFSGLW
+1758 NKDDEKKPGFLSGLW
-1773 SKLFGKKDGEGE
+1773 SKFFGKKDGDGE
-1785 QQAEGGGGDSIFK
+1785 QKEEGGGGDSIFK
-1798 DAFDYWIMGKIFG
+1798 EAFDYWIMGKIFG
-1811 NGGGGAAA
+1811 GGGGAAG

-1824 WLKRI
+1824 MLKRI
-1829 GGWFGKKFGG
+1829 GGWFGKMFGG
-1839 KAAAGAAQTA
+1839 KAAAGAAKSA

-1865 LTKLGGFARNFGIK
+1865 WTKLGSFASKFGIK
-1879 SLTKTVTKF
+1879 SIGSTVAKF

-1900 GLAWLAADLGMA
+1900 GLAFLAADLGMA

-2126 KHGNIFNAGIAF
+2126 KHGNILNAGIAF

-2176 FDKNKYPRDEASR
+2176 FDKNKCPRDEASR

-2384 KNRQVGAAA
+2384 KNGQIGAG
-2393 VALVKGA
+2393 VSALITGT
-2400 AKGLWGIAK
+2400 AKGIWGMAK
-2409 ATGESIGAGLSEMF
+2409 ATGESIGASLSEMF
-2423 NSSINAGNWMDRF
+2423 NGSINAGNWMERF
-2436 YDYGFPDVSG
+2436 YDYGFPDISG

-2488 STELLDKVITAA
+2488 STELLDKVIAAA
-2500 NIQPPS
+2500 NIEPPS
-2506 STGNKTDLISDGFG
+2506 SSGNKTDLISDGFG
-2520 GQVRSADFASKGA
+2520 GKVLTSQFAGGKGA
-2533 RKNWWMLLGAG
+2533 RKNWWMMLGAG

-2549 FGEFKKRLSK
+2549 FGEFKKRLSN

-2569 NELVEYMKF
+2569 NELIEYMKF

-2584 KPVATTFFEVA
+2584 KPVATSFFEVA

-2625 YKAAKNKALT
+2625 YKAAKTKTLT
-2635 QTNKVYNLTVTGFNT
+2635 QTNKVYSLTVTGFNT

-2685 EGKAVADIITHVM
+2685 EGKAVAEIITHVM

-2745 FAGGKVATK
+2745 FAGGRVATK

-2790 YFFGAVD
+2790 YFFGAAD

-2814 EDAISGIHY
+2814 EDAISGVHY

-2855 SAGITYIG
+2855 SAGITFIG

-2868 ETGVWG
+2868 DRLFF
-2874 WSWGNSLSFKEMAKY
+2874 GNTLSFKEMAKY

-2935 MQIAQMIKLMNNAR
+2935 MQIAQMIKLMSNAR

-2966 PSTHDLVE
+2966 PSTYDLIE
-2974 FFKQWLEQNKQAK
+2974 FFKQWLEQDKQAK

-3000 RNAQA
+3000 RNAQTA
-3005 DAAKKQE
+3005 AAKKQE

-3021 KQQDDAA
+3021 TQQNDAA

-3096 ASGAT
+3096 ASGAN

-3152 GDSDKSTTPKS
+3152 GDSDKATTPKS

-3286 GKNAIHILTKKGML
+3286 GKNAIRILNKKGML

-3395 IPTPKPT
+3395 VPAPKPT

-3448 DDSGAIIPTT
+3448 DASGVIIPTT

-3483 WASVSRLNPEFLKRL
+3483 WASVSKLNPEFLKRL

-3618 RQSIDQLAQSTRAK
+3618 RQSIDQLAQTTRAK
-3632 LAPTDKDAIEEAK
+3632 LAPTDKEAIEEAK

-3667 DGVPDHIPHGY
+3667 DDVPDHIPHGY

-3819 TPKAAS
+3819 TTTKAAS